1 MRVRVS
7 QFLKERIKLIRGF
20 YTSVSG
26 LITLQNEQ
34 EVITNNIANLNN
46 TGYKTRDL
54 TKQSF
59 EDVMVS
65 NRQKL
70 LGDKYVKN
78 DIGSLNL
85 GVKTSDV
92 ETVFTQGS
100 LKSTDSNTDFAID
113 GRGFFVA
120 QNGNQ
125 EVYTRDGNFKI
136 NPKGYLITND
146 GCEVLGTNTTTG
158 AKEPIY
164 IGDAKFSLDAEN
176 NVNIEGIGI
185 TDKLLT
191 TDFGDYNSLE
201 PLGDNYITV
210 SNPIYN
216 AKVNV
221 KQNRLEG
228 SNVDSSAEIVKL
240 MEVKRQFETNQKFVK
255 IQDETLQKAA
265 TELGRV

>member
-1 MRVRVS
+1 M
-7 QFLKERIKLIRGF
+7 IRGF

-34 EVITNNIANLNN
+34 EVITNNIANANN
-46 TGYKTRDL
+46 NGYKKREL

-59 EDVMVS
+59 QDVMIS

-85 GVKTSDV
+85 GVKVNDV
-92 ETVFTQGS
+92 DTIFTQGS
-100 LKSTDSNTDFAID
+100 FKATDSSTDFAID

-120 QNGNQ
+120 QNGNK
-125 EVYTRDGNFKI
+125 EVYTRDGNFKV
-136 NPKGYLITND
+136 NQQGYLITND
-146 GCEVLGTNTTTG
+146 GSKVLGINNTTG

-164 IGDAKFSLDAEN
+164 VGDAKFSLDGEN
-176 NVNIEGIGI
+176 NINIEGIGT

-191 TDFGDYNSLE
+191 ADLQNYNSLE
-201 PLGDNYITV
+201 PLGDNYTTV
-210 SNPIYN
+210 DTPIYN
-216 AKVNV
+216 ATVNV
-221 KQNRLEG
+221 RQNFLEA
-228 SNVDSSAEIVKL
+228 SNVDPSEEMVKL

-255 IQDETLQKAA
+255 MQDETVQKAA
-265 TELGRV
+265 SELGRV

>member
-1 MRVRVS
+1 M
-7 QFLKERIKLIRGF
+7 IRGF

-34 EVITNNIANLNN
+34 EVITNNIANVNN
-46 TGYKTRDL
+46 NGYKKREL

-59 EDVMVS
+59 EDVMIS

-85 GVKTSDV
+85 GVKVNDV
-92 ETVFTQGS
+92 DTVFTQGS
-100 LKSTDSNTDFAID
+100 FKSTDSSTDFAID

-125 EVYTRDGNFKI
+125 EVYTRDGNFKV
-136 NPKGYLITND
+136 NQQGYLMTND
-146 GCEVLGTNTTTG
+146 GSEVLGTNNTTG
-158 AKEPIY
+158 AREPIY
-164 IGDAKFSLDAEN
+164 IGDAKFSLDGEN
-176 NVNIEGIGI
+176 NIDIQGIGA
-185 TDKLLT
+185 THKLVT
-191 TDFGDYNSLE
+191 ADFENYKTLQ
-201 PLGDNYITV
+201 PLGDNYITLD
-210 SNPIYN
+210 NPIYN

-221 KQNRLEG
+221 RQNFLET
-228 SNVDSSAEIVKL
+228 SNVDPSTELVKL

-255 IQDETLQKAA
+255 MQDETVQKAA

>member
-1 MRVRVS
+1 M
-7 QFLKERIKLIRGF
+7 IRGL

-34 EVITNNIANLNN
+34 EVITNNIANVNN
-46 TGYKTRDL
+46 TGYKKREL

-59 EDVMVS
+59 EDVMIS

-70 LGDKYVKN
+70 AGDKYVKN
-78 DIGSLNL
+78 NIGELNL
-85 GVKTSDV
+85 GVKINDV
-92 ETVFTQGS
+92 DTVFTQGS
-100 LKSTDSNTDFAID
+100 FKATDSSTDFAID

-136 NPKGYLITND
+136 NQQGYLITND
-146 GCEVLGTNTTTG
+146 GCEVLGTNIATG

-164 IGDAKFSLDAEN
+164 IGDNKFSLDGGN
-176 NVNIEGIGI
+176 NINIEGIGA
-185 TDKLLT
+185 THTLLT
-191 TDFGDYNSLE
+191 TDFESYNTLE

-210 SNPIYN
+210 DNPIYN
-216 AKVNV
+216 AIVKVRQNV
-221 KQNRLEG
+221 LET
-228 SNVDSSAEIVKL
+228 SNVDSSAELVKL

-255 IQDETLQKAA
+255 MQDETLQKAA
-265 TELGRV
+265 SELGRI